1 MGKFT
6 ETTLSEI
13 LPGARR
19 LSIVEKLQLI
29 QILAAD
35 LDISPLEP
43 FKIYDVQDRY
53 NDFGAAKVLIEVLD
67 RWRSLSSGDSKLDR
81 KLSELGMDDETEI
94 SLQENEL

>member
-1 MGKFT
+1 MGKLIKM
-6 ETTLSEI
+6 TLSEVM
-13 LPGARR
+13 PGARR

-53 NDFGAAKVLIEVLD
+53 NDFGAAKVLMEILD
-67 RWRSLSSGDSKLDR
+67 RSKLDR
-81 KLSELGMDDETEI
+81 EPSELVVD
-94 SLQENEL
+94 

>member
-1 MGKFT
+1 MI
-6 ETTLSEI
+6 LAEI

-43 FKIYDVQDRY
+43 FKVYDVQDRY
-53 NDFGAAKVLIEVLD
+53 NDFGAAKVLMEILD
-67 RWRSLSSGDSKLDR
+67 RSKLDR
-81 KLSELGMDDETEI
+81 ELSELGMDDETEI

>member
-1 MGKFT
+1 MLKSLKKNQQVKINM
-6 ETTLSEI
+6 TLAEI

-43 FKIYDVQDRY
+43 FKTYDVQDRY
-53 NDFGAAKVLIEVLD
+53 NDFGAAKVLMEILD
-67 RWRSLSSGDSKLDR
+67 RSSL
-81 KLSELGMDDETEI
+81 
-94 SLQENEL
+94 